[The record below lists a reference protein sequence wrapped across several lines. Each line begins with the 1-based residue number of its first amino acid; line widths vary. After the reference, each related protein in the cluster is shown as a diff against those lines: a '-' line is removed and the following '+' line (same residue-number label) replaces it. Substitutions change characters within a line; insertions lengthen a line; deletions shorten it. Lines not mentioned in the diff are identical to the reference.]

1 MTRNVPASVHQRL
14 LNYARVEGRPFNEV
28 LLHFALE
35 RFLYRLGRSSYH
47 RQFVLKGALMFTVW
61 QSRSLRPTR
70 DIDLLGRL
78 EDTVEGI
85 EAAIQAICQESVPE
99 DGMRFDAKSV
109 ASERIIETGQYQ
121 GVRVRFVAYLDTARI
136 PMQID
141 VGFGD
146 ALVPGPVL
154 VHLPTILDFPSPEVQ
169 GYTRE
174 STVAEKFQAMVHL
187 GEVNSRMKDFYDVW
201 FLVTHFAFDG
211 PLLARAI
218 RETFHRRRTALRL
231 APAAFS
237 EAFAQN
243 REKQAQWVAFVRRH
257 QFADVPATLDE
268 AIQVIAAFL
277 RPVVQ
282 ALTEGRTLNCRWLP
296 GGPWSEDL

>member
-85 EAAIQAICQESVPE
+85 EAAIQAICQESVLE

-136 PMQID
+136 PMLID

-187 GEVNSRMKDFYDVW
+187 GEVNSREADEFYHFLLDLEKDAKAHISLFSSPITQQLDQMRLSLMRARESFSYADNEYR
-201 FLVTHFAFDG
+201 FLASSFPISLMAKILENERRG
-211 PLLARAI
+211 LLR
-218 RETFHRRRTALRL
+218 
-231 APAAFS
+231 
-237 EAFAQN
+237 
-243 REKQAQWVAFVRRH
+243 
-257 QFADVPATLDE
+257 
-268 AIQVIAAFL
+268 
-277 RPVVQ
+277 
-282 ALTEGRTLNCRWLP
+282 
-296 GGPWSEDL
+296 